1 MAERQD
7 RATIVA
13 HLREIAALLELHGGN
28 KFKSR
33 AFARGARAL
42 EATRRPLGELI
53 AENALIELPGIGVA
67 LAKQIEELHRTGE
80 SELLESLRSGLP
92 SGVLEMSQ
100 VAGIGLHALQTLHEE
115 LGISTIDDL
124 RKAAEEGRL
133 REAKGFGEKKEK
145 KVLAAIAKYET
156 RGPTIMLADGLRM
169 AEELESEVAAMEETS
184 SVQLAGS
191 LRRSAELS
199 SDIDLVVEAASPAKA
214 LARIREMPR
223 VASVEVPVERGEHE
237 SRLRL
242 ADGTRVDVV
251 ACTKQELPAA
261 LAHAISSPAHF
272 AKLEALA
279 REHGLHLTP
288 HGLFERTG
296 HGKNGHE
303 TRISLRD
310 EAALYAR
317 LGLAWV
323 PPEMR
328 EDIGE
333 IELAAK
339 LAKRGE
345 DFDLVVQDDV
355 RGFVHCHTTWSDG
368 RHSIEQMALA
378 AQKRGASFITITD
391 HSAAAHYAGGLDVE
405 RLKRQWDEIDEVQEK
420 VKITIL
426 RGTEADIL
434 ADGAIDWPDAIL
446 DRLDVVI
453 ASIHARFR
461 QDEAK
466 MTERVLRA
474 MRHPAFK
481 IWGHPMGR
489 LVSSRPPI
497 PLRVEEVLD
506 ALAESRGAI
515 EISGDPHRLDMEPAL
530 ARLARERGIPFVISV
545 DAHAMRE
552 LDNVRYGIGLAR
564 RAGVRREEVLN
575 ARSAAGFAKAVKPG
589 AARASRHAS

>member
-1 MAERQD
+1 MED

-13 HLREIAALLELHGGN
+13 HLREIASLLELHGGN

-33 AFARGARAL
+33 AFARGARSL
-42 EATRRPLGELI
+42 EATRRPIGELI

-67 LAKQIEELHRTGE
+67 LAKQIEELFRTGK

-92 SGVLEMSQ
+92 SGVLELSQ
-100 VAGIGLHALQTLHEE
+100 VGGIGLHALHALHEE
-115 LGISTIDDL
+115 LGIATIDDL

-133 REAKGFGEKKEK
+133 RGVKGFGEKKEQ
-145 KVLAAIAKYET
+145 KVLEAIKKYET
-156 RGPTIMLADGLRM
+156 RGPTIMLADGLRL
-169 AEELESEVAAMEETS
+169 AEEVESELAAMPETT
-184 SVQLAGS
+184 SVHLAGS
-191 LRRSAELS
+191 LRRSVELS
-199 SDIDLVVEAASPAKA
+199 SDIDFVVEAKAPAEA
-214 LARIREMPR
+214 ITRIAKMPR
-223 VASVEVPVERGEHE
+223 VASVESRSDAEC
-237 SRLRL
+237 RLRL
-242 ADGTRVDVV
+242 ADGTRVDVL
-251 ACTKQELPAA
+251 ACTNQELPAA
-261 LAHAISSPAHF
+261 LAHAIASPAHL
-272 AKLEALA
+272 ARLMALA
-279 REHGLHLTP
+279 SDHGLRLTRQ
-288 HGLFERTG
+288 GLFHR
-296 HGKNGHE
+296 KNGHE
-303 TRISLRD
+303 KRLPLRD
-310 EAALYAR
+310 EAQLYAK

-333 IELAAK
+333 IELATELAAK
-339 LAKRGE
+339 GDA
-345 DFDLVVQDDV
+345 FDLVVQEDV
-355 RGFVHCHTTWSDG
+355 RGFVHCHSTWSDG
-368 RHSIEQMALA
+368 RHSVEQMALA
-378 AQKRGASFITITD
+378 AQERGASFITITD

-420 VKITIL
+420 VKIKIL

-446 DRLDVVI
+446 ERLDVVI

-474 MRHPAFK
+474 MRHPVFK

-515 EISGDPHRLDMEPAL
+515 EISGDPHRLDMEPRL
-530 ARLARERGIPFVISV
+530 ARLAKERGIPFVLSV

-552 LDNVRYGIGLAR
+552 LDNVRYAIGLAR
-564 RAGVRREEVLN
+564 RAGVQRGEVLN
-575 ARSAAGFAKAVKPG
+575 ARSAVAFAKAVKP
-589 AARASRHAS
+589 AAGKRAA